1 MDKKDNIGIG
11 LLGLGV
17 VGTGLVQALFDDKK
31 CQISKHNELPIY
43 LTGVLVRDID
53 KSRLVT
59 IDPNLLTTDVS
70 KILDNPNTDIVVEVL
85 GGEEPAIHLLMEAI
99 AKGKHVV
106 TANKEIVA
114 KYGQKLLKQAQLN
127 HVNFRFEA
135 SVGAGIPIISA
146 LETNFKADRVSGIR
160 AIINGTTNY
169 ILTRM
174 ATGGIDFSDALIE
187 AQQLGYAEPD
197 PTNDV
202 EGIDVNYKLSILAML
217 AFDTYIDPSDIYC
230 EGISDLDPRDFK
242 YADELGYVIKLLA
255 IAKED
260 AGVIQMRVHPV
271 FLPKGLLLAK
281 VDGVYNAI
289 EFQAGLVGKV
299 LMYGRGAG
307 AEPTASGILG
317 DVSDIVNHVVR
328 GDQNRNI
335 RFVGTGKK
343 LAPMSD
349 LLTSYYLRITVLD
362 QAGVLSVI
370 SKVFAK
376 WAISIGSVIQKES
389 DNIAQTAEL
398 VILTHLS
405 NESSVQNAV
414 KEIQVLSEV
423 MTIGSLIRVEL

>member
-1 MDKKDNIGIG
+1 M
-11 LLGLGV
+11 
-17 VGTGLVQALFDDKK
+17 VGTGLVQALFDDEK

-53 KSRLVT
+53 KSRLVK
-59 IDPNLLTTDVS
+59 IDPNLLTTDAS
-70 KILDNPNTDIVVEVL
+70 KILDNPNTDIIVEVL
-85 GGEEPAIHLLMEAI
+85 GGEEPANHLLMKAM
-99 AKGKHVV
+99 AKRKHVV

-114 KYGQKLLKQAQLN
+114 KYGQKLLEQAQVN

-146 LETNFKADRVSGIR
+146 LETNFKADRVTEIR

-174 ATGGIDFSDALIE
+174 ASGEIDFSDALNE

-202 EGIDVNYKLSILAML
+202 EGIDVKYKLSILAML
-217 AFDTYIDPSDIYC
+217 TFDTYIDPSNIYC
-230 EGISDLDPRDFK
+230 EGISALDSRDFK

-255 IAKED
+255 IAKDD
-260 AGVIQMRVHPV
+260 AGVIQLRIHPV
-271 FLPKGLLLAK
+271 FLPKDLLLAK

-317 DVSDIVNHVVR
+317 DVSHIVNHVVR
-328 GDQNRNI
+328 EDQNRNI
-335 RFVGTGKK
+335 RFVGIGKR

-362 QAGVLSVI
+362 QPGVLSVI

-414 KEIQVLSEV
+414 KEIKVLPEV
-423 MTIGSLIRVEL
+423 MTIGNLIRVEVD